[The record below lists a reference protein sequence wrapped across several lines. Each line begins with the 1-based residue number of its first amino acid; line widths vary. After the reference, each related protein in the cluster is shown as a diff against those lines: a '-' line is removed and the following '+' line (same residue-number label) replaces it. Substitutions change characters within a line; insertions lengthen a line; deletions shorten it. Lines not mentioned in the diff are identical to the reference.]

1 VEKYVFVLLI
11 VAFVLLLKFV
21 EFWII
26 ESTILLV
33 TLNIGLAT
41 ILKYLCFRKYF
52 KVVIKNNG
60 KAIIG
65 FQLASQSMHVAWFHS
80 CNTIP
85 R

>member
-33 TLNIGLAT
+33 TLNIG
-41 ILKYLCFRKYF
+41 
-52 KVVIKNNG
+52 
-60 KAIIG
+60 
-65 FQLASQSMHVAWFHS
+65 
-80 CNTIP
+80 
-85 R
+85 

>member
-1 VEKYVFVLLI
+1 MFLFCCCICFAAEI
-11 VAFVLLLKFV
+11 CG
-21 EFWII
+21 
-26 ESTILLV
+26 ILNNRKHH
-33 TLNIGLAT
+33 TFSDTEHRLAT